1 MRCDRFSLNK
11 NKLRARL
18 NFDAILVA
26 LIHPIS
32 LAAAAVMHI
41 KSSFIHACI
50 CRVCCYRMFLFW
62 ARNGITP
69 PRRGVGW
76 MHFYERKTERIQ
88 CNKMS
93 STQLKSTIQ
102 SYLQLV
108 SGGINVSNLFLQ
120 FNRLSATYLYAML
133 FLSSHWSQMPNKQ
146 YMTKPSSTTQH
157 SRAFRVMRAA
167 FV

>member
-1 MRCDRFSLNK
+1 MPRGWMN
-11 NKLRARL
+11 
-18 NFDAILVA
+18 AIL
-26 LIHPIS
+26 
-32 LAAAAVMHI
+32 
-41 KSSFIHACI
+41 
-50 CRVCCYRMFLFW
+50 
-62 ARNGITP
+62 
-69 PRRGVGW
+69 
-76 MHFYERKTERIQ
+76 ERKQ

-157 SRAFRVMRAA
+157 SRAFRVIDARSIRLKYIKR
-167 FV
+167 FGVCLP